1 VPVGMSQNK
10 TVSVF
15 SASTEIVKQI
25 KNLEIKG
32 VKRIEPTVIS
42 SNLHKLI
49 QKERRGKDWE

>member
-49 QKERRGKDWE
+49 QKER